1 MEALRRFWL
10 RYFRYDWKFGLF
22 LILLFGIPRFMLVL
36 QANKAGTYNLAF
48 IIFFLM
54 WFTPLVFLTK
64 QGRKSIFL
72 NRPNQYV
79 RLLFSF
85 ILGALG
91 CAVIFAFFTLLFGH
105 SLDNAF
111 VYIGRIGAIPADLP
125 AVDKWMYFLI
135 AATPSMIF
143 SPIGEEFLYR
153 GVVHGSFVGR
163 FGEVRASY
171 LDGLAFALTHLAH
184 FGIVYTVLGWTFL
197 PVPAFL
203 WVLAMFA
210 VSQIFFRCKL
220 FCGSLWGAVFSHAGF
235 NFAMMYFIFYWLN

>member
-1 MEALRRFWL
+1 
-10 RYFRYDWKFGLF
+10 
-22 LILLFGIPRFMLVL
+22 
-36 QANKAGTYNLAF
+36 
-48 IIFFLM
+48 
-54 WFTPLVFLTK
+54 
-64 QGRKSIFL
+64 
-72 NRPNQYV
+72 
-79 RLLFSF
+79 
-85 ILGALG
+85 
-91 CAVIFAFFTLLFGH
+91 
-105 SLDNAF
+105 
-111 VYIGRIGAIPADLP
+111 
-125 AVDKWMYFLI
+125 MYFLI

-153 GVVHGSFVGR
+153 GVVRGSFVGR

-235 NFAMMYFIFYWLN
+235 NFVMMYFIFYWLN